1 MGDGSDNG
9 DLIGGGG
16 GGADDCRVKSDEFFV
31 FRHLFISII
40 CRSLAACG
48 CPVVGGMRLV
58 PTVAPKGDQMRLA
71 QKGRH
76 RTQRTGR
83 WLRGQIRGASARWPC
98 YACSALPHGPTV
110 LVQAGP
116 IPSCLACPR
125 SIAVLHVARCWSSNH
140 DYHLPIRALECMH
153 GGGRR
158 HRRFRPKTASGL
170 E

>member
-1 MGDGSDNG
+1 MQF
-9 DLIGGGG
+9 L
-16 GGADDCRVKSDEFFV
+16 V

-48 CPVVGGMRLV
+48 CPGVGGMRLV
-58 PTVAPKGDQMRLA
+58 PTVAPKGDRPKGDQMRLA

-76 RTQRTGR
+76 WTQRTVR
-83 WLRGQIRGASARWPC
+83 WLRRQIRRASARWPC

-116 IPSCLACPR
+116 IPSRLACPR
-125 SIAVLHVARCWSSNH
+125 SIAVLHVALCWRSNH

-153 GGGRR
+153 GGGQR
-158 HRRFRPKTASGL
+158 HQRFRPKTTSGL